1 MQQAAGRLA
10 FVHSFGLVGSSA
22 PVGIAVLAGSD
33 RFVFGDSF
41 ALAGRLAD
49 ASKPALADR
58 LASG

>member
-1 MQQAAGRLA
+1 M
-10 FVHSFGLVGSSA
+10 HSSGLVGSSA
-22 PVGIAVLAGSD
+22 PVDIAALADSD

-49 ASKPALADR
+49 ASKPALR

>member
-1 MQQAAGRLA
+1 M
-10 FVHSFGLVGSSA
+10 GSSA